1 MNRHENTHPRRQSA
15 FLEAVLDATDSGI
28 LVIDKSGPVLF
39 ANVGFKAIW
48 GFAEALLE
56 KHENGGLLLK
66 KILEQLENPADL
78 PWNPKAPGCISSE
91 MVTEIKLKNGRVIAA
106 FAGPLR
112 IDGLTTGGV
121 YQFRDVTERCRA
133 EDALR
138 ETEAYFRKE
147 NRRLR
152 LSLRDRYR
160 FGDIIG
166 KSPAMQEVYERILKA
181 AASDANVIV
190 YGESGTGRELVARTI
205 HNVSDRKDNNFV
217 SVNCGAIAEN
227 LFESEFFG
235 HKKGAFGEVVSDKQG
250 YLDTARKGTLFLD
263 ELGEIGLNMQA
274 RLLLV
279 LEDGGFT
286 PVGGNTVKKLD
297 VRIIAATSQDL
308 QACVNNGLMREDF
321 LYRMHVIPIYL
332 PPLRERREDIPLL
345 IDHFLKAYDDTKT
358 LPPVTGR
365 ILDEM
370 LRHDWPG
377 NVRELQNVLHRF
389 ITLDRLEI
397 AGSRAAS
404 GLINGDVAGQLREQ
418 EGNAYQAAMENFEK
432 NLFVEALEHNQ
443 WHREKAARA
452 LGLPLRTFYRK
463 MKRLGLVRRK

>member
-1 MNRHENTHPRRQSA
+1 
-15 FLEAVLDATDSGI
+15 
-28 LVIDKSGPVLF
+28 
-39 ANVGFKAIW
+39 
-48 GFAEALLE
+48 
-56 KHENGGLLLK
+56 
-66 KILEQLENPADL
+66 
-78 PWNPKAPGCISSE
+78 
-91 MVTEIKLKNGRVIAA
+91 
-106 FAGPLR
+106 
-112 IDGLTTGGV
+112 
-121 YQFRDVTERCRA
+121 
-133 EDALR
+133 
-138 ETEAYFRKE
+138 
-147 NRRLR
+147 
-152 LSLRDRYR
+152 
-160 FGDIIG
+160 
-166 KSPAMQEVYERILKA
+166 MQEVYERILKA

-235 HKKGAFGEVVSDKQG
+235 HKKGAFGEAVSDKQG

-274 RLLLV
+274 RLLRV